1 MIAEQTSN
9 RFVLFLAAAVSL
21 ASIGSLALR
30 GQEAQGMRRQG
41 AAGLAWQ
48 LIGAFEQQRGDTV
61 GLAEGMLDLSTEQAR
76 LMGRLRHE
84 QEEEKARLLDQL
96 GSTYGDKVRE
106 ALDEE
111 QRQRYS
117 DALAALSA
125 MTAATD
131 AARRE
136 FLSVTGVDPAR
147 LGHQGGR
154 YVSTIDLTR
163 FLDVSEEKRQRLQE
177 IRAEMD
183 QTLVNALR
191 DRLDPGARS
200 DPAAWQEHRRRY
212 RAMQKQ
218 AEQEMHDKRKALLTD
233 EELARL
239 EKIESAALK
248 YRQRLQEARR
258 QAYEAL
264 NALLSAAE

>member
-1 MIAEQTSN
+1 MKPEHISN
-9 RFVLFLAAAVSL
+9 RFALFLAAAVSL

-30 GQEAQGMRRQG
+30 GQEKVGPPRHG
-41 AAGLAWQ
+41 AAGRAWQ

-61 GLAEGMLDLSTEQAR
+61 GLAEGLFDLSPEQGR
-76 LMGRLRHE
+76 LMARLRHE
-84 QEEEKARLLDQL
+84 QEEEKVRLLDQL
-96 GSTYGDKVRE
+96 GRTYGDKVRE
-106 ALDEE
+106 ALAGD
-111 QRQRYS
+111 QKQRYS
-117 DALAALSA
+117 DALAALSD

-131 AARRE
+131 TARRE

-147 LGHQGGR
+147 LGHTNGR

-177 IRAEMD
+177 LRAEMD
-183 QTLVNALR
+183 QTLVTALR

-200 DPAAWQEHRRRY
+200 DPAAWQEQRRRY

-218 AEQEMHDKRKALLTD
+218 AEQEMHGKRKALLTD

-264 NALLSAAE
+264 HVLLAE